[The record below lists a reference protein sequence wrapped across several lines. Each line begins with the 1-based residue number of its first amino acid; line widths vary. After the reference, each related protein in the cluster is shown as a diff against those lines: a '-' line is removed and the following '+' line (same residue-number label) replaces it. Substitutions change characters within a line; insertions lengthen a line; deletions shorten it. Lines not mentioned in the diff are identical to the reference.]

1 MLRLQLCFFER
12 VSHAMETSVVVLGAA
27 VVPRTDFELIA
38 VDVSFGDPVEDVLV
52 FSEALCAA
60 EFGSCS
66 VDDKGRSVVVGHLAR
81 RPEQRAVQRPDCAAR
96 RCGARSHLGGMRAQT
111 GA

>member
-1 MLRLQLCFFER
+1 
-12 VSHAMETSVVVLGAA
+12 MEKSVVDLGAA
-27 VVPRTDFELIA
+27 VVRNTDFELLA
-38 VDVSFGDPVEDVLV
+38 VDVSLGDPVEDVLV
-52 FSEALCAA
+52 FSEALCTV

-66 VDDKGRSVVVGHLAR
+66 VDDKGGPVVVGHLAR

-96 RCGARSHLGGMRAQT
+96 RCGARTHLEGMRAQT